1 MTIQW
6 SVLATI
12 VGALAL
18 LLYALSSY
26 RKRRLRNARMY
37 GLLGVALM
45 SSAIH
50 RATHLAPFSWL
61 SWIALGIA
69 VILLVAYG
77 GTAIGS
83 ETRKPE

>member
-1 MTIQW
+1 MPIQW

-18 LLYALSSY
+18 LLYALASY
-26 RKRRLRNARMY
+26 RKHRLRNARMY
-37 GLLGVALM
+37 GLLGVSLM

-69 VILLVAYG
+69 VILLLFYG
-77 GTAIGS
+77 GTSIRA